1 MSATLLIS
9 FLLCLAHFTL
19 ADPATLRFS
28 DCAAENTTVSR
39 KFNVENVYGQVI
51 TDEYSNSYLDLVV
64 IGNTPETIV
73 GYYDGGTKL
82 GRPFCSALL

>member
-28 DCAAENTTVSR
+28 DCAASNADVSR
-39 KFNVENVYGQVI
+39 KFNVETVYGQVS
-51 TDEYSNSYLDLVV
+51 TDGNNSSYLDLVV

-82 GRPFCSALL
+82 GGFCVELL